1 MKSKGT
7 YTLDDLEIG
16 YELYWD
22 DGDHFMAPEFELNYT
37 SITLNGMDIFV
48 FYINFLAE
56 QLYDQVLEYANENKY
71 Q

>member
-1 MKSKGT
+1 
-7 YTLDDLEIG
+7 
-16 YELYWD
+16 
-22 DGDHFMAPEFELNYT
+22 
-37 SITLNGMDIFV
+37 MDIFV